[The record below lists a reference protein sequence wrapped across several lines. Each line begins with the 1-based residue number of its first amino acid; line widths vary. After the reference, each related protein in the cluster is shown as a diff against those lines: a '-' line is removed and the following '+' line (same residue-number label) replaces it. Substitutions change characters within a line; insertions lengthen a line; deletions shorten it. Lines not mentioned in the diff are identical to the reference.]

1 MTALETMGAFVAQGV
16 RGRVPAATRELARLH
31 VIDTVGAW
39 VAGAH
44 TAEGRALIAQP
55 AARPAAI
62 WLATSA
68 SIARWRG

>member
-1 MTALETMGAFVAQGV
+1 MTALETMAAFVAQGV
-16 RGRVPAATRELARLH
+16 RGRVPAATRDTAKLH

-55 AARPAAI
+55 AANPAAI
-62 WLATSA
+62 CLALSA
-68 SIARWRG
+68 SIARSLG